1 MIITKYI
8 NKEDYIELTIHL
20 EEAIKPYQRN
30 RSGRGH
36 TYDPLNTYK
45 NNLKNKLKELL
56 ESKLDNLQLEGEC
69 EFNIEYFIAYPK
81 SSLNKKRE
89 KAINANS
96 KVSLDNLFNQIEKA
110 NLKVLNLIVKAD
122 VQGSVEAVKQSLEK
136 ISNEEV
142 TVKVIHSAAGAVTE
156 SDVTLAKLNEIFNH
170 KHKLL
175 LNQNNNLNNW
185 KTKKIQ

>member
-81 SSLNKKRE
+81 SSLTKKRE
-89 KAINANS
+89 KAINDNIL
-96 KVSLDNLFNQIEKA
+96 KPIKKPDLDNIAKNSYDILNGILYKDDAQIISSSIRKHYVTNKDDEDTVFDIKIYKNEK
-110 NLKVLNLIVKAD
+110 LIK
-122 VQGSVEAVKQSLEK
+122 GRL
-136 ISNEEV
+136 
-142 TVKVIHSAAGAVTE
+142 
-156 SDVTLAKLNEIFNH
+156 
-170 KHKLL
+170 
-175 LNQNNNLNNW
+175 
-185 KTKKIQ
+185 